1 MSDLK
6 DHKKEITVDEK
17 NQSGAIN
24 NISPKKESDDS
35 ITNLER
41 KEILKQYKILLSS
54 LKPQMQKGD
63 HKQIRLAFE
72 MALDAH
78 KEMRRRSGEPYILH
92 PLAVAQI
99 VAKEIG
105 LGPVGVICALLHD
118 VVEDTEITL
127 EDVEREFGKKVKE
140 IIDGLTKIAVIFDQ
154 HGFVQAENIR
164 KILLTLAKDV
174 RVILIKLADRLHNMR
189 TMDSMPRNKQLKI
202 SSETVYLYVPLA
214 HRLGLYA
221 IKTELEDLSLKYSEP
236 KIYKQITIKLADSKK
251 ERDKYI
257 NEFIKP
263 VKEEIPQH
271 DIKKFEIF
279 GRPKSVS
286 SIWRKMKEQG
296 VPFDEVYDK
305 FAIRIIIDS
314 ELENEKA
321 DCWRVYSIV
330 TDFYHPNP
338 DRLRDWISTPKAN
351 GYEALHTTVMGP
363 KGKWVEVQIR
373 TRRMDEIAEKGYAA
387 HWKYKEKDKENQ
399 TGESAVDD
407 WLRSIR
413 ELLENPDTNTLDFID
428 DFKLNL
434 FADEIYVFTPK
445 GDMKVL
451 PKNSTIL
458 DFAFEIHSDV
468 GFRCIGAKLNQKIVP
483 ISHRLNNGD
492 QVEIL
497 TSKKMKP
504 SEDWMNYVV
513 TAKAKSKLKDIFREE
528 RRRIISIGKK
538 ALENIFREYKVN
550 FNNPNLNKLL
560 GFYKLT
566 NLNDLYYSIGVGNFH
581 ISEIQN
587 FVKQG
592 DEIELRN
599 KEKKSS
605 VDVEL
610 AIKNKLQHNANLFV
624 FGEGSETVDY
634 NLAECCKP
642 IPGDD
647 VFGFIGK
654 NGEVEIHR
662 PNCPKAINSISKYGY
677 KIVRTKWTKQH
688 QITFLTGLKI
698 TGIDDVGVMYKIT
711 NVISGEAK
719 INMQSI
725 TIETKDG
732 LFEGIIKVFVKDTQ
746 QLHDLM
752 SSMKDL
758 EGILTVTRLEE
769 ITEQEQ
775 AM

>member
-1 MSDLK
+1 MSELSDN
-6 DHKKEITVDEK
+6 KKEVSNDEVIHSSK
-17 NQSGAIN
+17 TNSSSQ
-24 NISPKKESDDS
+24 KKEAEDS

-41 KEILKQYKILLSS
+41 KEILKQYKNLLSS

-72 MALDAH
+72 IALDAH

-127 EDVEREFGKKVKE
+127 EDVEREFGKKIKE
-140 IIDGLTKIAVIFDQ
+140 IIDGLTKISVIFDQ

-174 RVILIKLADRLHNMR
+174 RVILIKLGDRLHNMR

-202 SSETVYLYVPLA
+202 ASETVYLYVPLA

-221 IKTELEDLSLKYSEP
+221 IKSELEDLSLKYSEP
-236 KIYKQITIKLADSKK
+236 KVYKQIAVKLADSKK
-251 ERDKYI
+251 ERDRYI

-263 VKEEIPQH
+263 IKEEIAEH
-271 DIKKFEIF
+271 GIKKYEIF
-279 GRPKSVS
+279 GRPKSIS

-305 FAIRIIIDS
+305 FAIRIIVDSDID
-314 ELENEKA
+314 NEKA

-338 DRLRDWISTPKAN
+338 DRLRDWISTPKGN

-387 HWKYKEKDKENQ
+387 HWKYKEKENQ
-399 TGESAVDD
+399 AGESAVDD

-413 ELLENPDTNTLDFID
+413 ELLDNPDTNTLDFID

-445 GDMKVL
+445 GDLKVL
-451 PKNSTIL
+451 PKNSSIL

-468 GFRCIGAKLNQKIVP
+468 GLRCIGAKVNQKIVP
-483 ISHRLNNGD
+483 ISYRLSNGD

-504 SEDWMNYVV
+504 SEDWMNYCV

-550 FNNPNLNKLL
+550 FNNPNLNKVLA
-560 GFYKLT
+560 FYKLKS
-566 NLNDLYYSIGVGNFH
+566 LSDLYYSIGVGNFH
-581 ISEIQN
+581 ISELQN
-587 FVKQG
+587 FMKQG

-624 FGEGSETVDY
+624 FGEGSDTVDY

-662 PNCPKAINSISKYGY
+662 PNCPKAINSIAKYGY

-725 TIETKDG
+725 TIETNDG

-746 QLHDLM
+746 QLQDLM
-752 SSMKDL
+752 DHMKDL
-758 EGILTVTRLEE
+758 EGILTVTRYEE
-769 ITEQEQ
+769 EPSAEQI
-775 AM
+775 AK